1 MLTKFIIRTCV
12 FCIIFITSILLCW
25 KVITFNRREL
35 CKTNKEILLLGN
47 SRIQYGINDD
57 SLHNVLNLGLNADNY
72 FFSYLKL
79 KLMKKYNSQ
88 INTVYLGYDKTS
100 IFHYFKSSEDKFHPF
115 YWDLLD
121 MEDIKFIFNEDRACL
136 SSPLHWL
143 KILYPLLSF
152 TEKID
157 IKELGIGGYTY
168 LKRDKLQQAIQNF
181 KQLEEDTEIEQK
193 QILYLDKII
202 HFCQEN
208 NMQLY
213 FLNMPSYPI
222 SYNKRNDEKLDSI
235 AITQYPQIKYY
246 DYEFIYLP
254 DSCYG
259 DIYHINYKGANAFT
273 SLFKKT
279 ILKQ

>member
-1 MLTKFIIRTCV
+1 M
-12 FCIIFITSILLCW
+12 CW
-25 KVITFNRREL
+25 KAITFNRSEL
-35 CKTNKEILLLGN
+35 CKTNKEILFLGN

-79 KLMKKYNSQ
+79 KLMKKYNPQ
-88 INTVYLGYDKTS
+88 INTVYLGYDKAS

-121 MEDIKFIFNEDRACL
+121 SQDINFIIKEDRTCL

-152 TEKID
+152 TKKID
-157 IKELGIGGYTY
+157 IKELGIGGYTP
-168 LKRDKLQQAIQNF
+168 LKRDKLQQAIQNYQQT
-181 KQLEEDTEIEQK
+181 KEEDTIEQK
-193 QILYLDKII
+193 QMTYLTKIV

-208 NMQLY
+208 NIQLY
-213 FLNMPSYPI
+213 FINMPSYPI
-222 SYNKRNDEKLDSI
+222 SYNKEIDCRLDSL
-235 AITQYPQIKYY
+235 AATQYPKIKYY
-246 DYEFIYLP
+246 DYEFIHLP

-259 DIYHINYKGANAFT
+259 DIYHINYKGANTFT
-273 SLFKKT
+273 NFLKET
-279 ILKQ
+279 ILKK